1 MFSFFLTCL
10 FPAMVVLPKIE
21 AYLAFPPYIYLTF
34 SKETERSGQR
44 TPSNPSVKAVIS
56 TPPIRWNNSVQLAF
70 ALVSWHTQKENA
82 FQSRPQSVWL
92 PDLIRPTNGKRR
104 KRVNF
109 VSWMQILFVVSVALH
124 SEMVHNWTFSNFLI
138 LLSLV
143 FELMVCWRLSHQQ
156 GQNYLYVCF
165 LCSMDKLFSSKRL

>member
-1 MFSFFLTCL
+1 
-10 FPAMVVLPKIE
+10 MVVLLRIE
-21 AYLAFPPYIYLTF
+21 TYLAFPPYIYLTF

-44 TPSNPSVKAVIS
+44 TPSNPSVKAMIF
-56 TPPIRWNNSVQLAF
+56 PP
-70 ALVSWHTQKENA
+70 SWSGGTILYNLHLRLCHDTHKKKMP
-82 FQSRPQSVWL
+82 FRVDQSVWL
-92 PDLIRPTNGKRR
+92 PDPIRPTNGKRR

-124 SEMVHNWTFSNFLI
+124 SEMVHNWTFSNFLT
-138 LLSLV
+138 LLSLA

-156 GQNYLYVCF
+156 GQNYLYICF